1 MRGYVLLSNIYN
13 EFKVTIQTVNT
24 TLKKLKIEKKYKERR
39 AYVKEEDFEKLVK
52 QLELSNRVKKI
63 VELDQEELAVESHK
77 DEIFQLKINHLEDKI
92 QELNKQIEFKD
103 REIESFHSIIRTKE
117 ESLDALKEKMLL
129 LTEAK
134 DIELQQKDVQLKD
147 IEANLIQE
155 RKQKAIIIEELE
167 SYKNRSLG
175 QRILAVFKK

>member
-1 MRGYVLLSNIYN
+1 MLLSNIYN

-129 LTEAK
+129 VTEAK

-147 IEANLIQE
+147 IEADLIQE

>member
-147 IEANLIQE
+147 IEADLIQE

>member
-1 MRGYVLLSNIYN
+1 MLLSNIYN

-147 IEANLIQE
+147 IEADLIQE

>member
-129 LTEAK
+129 VTEAK

-147 IEANLIQE
+147 IEADLIQE